1 MKRIV
6 VAMTG
11 FAGTGKD
18 TVADLLVE
26 HLGFRKLAFADS
38 LRAEVSNGF
47 NVELSYL
54 THPSTKGHPMSALAM
69 RRAPIGFLAA
79 VALATNSVPRDGDGQ
94 VSAEWLDQPRSP
106 RQILQW
112 WGTEYR
118 RRQHEH
124 YWSRQLMQ
132 RVLDDMRDGAHRFV
146 ITDCRFK
153 NEADTVR
160 ALDGKIWQI
169 KRPGIDDATTSE
181 GSHVS
186 ATDGREF
193 APDLVIN
200 NCYDIRHLQQLVLGE
215 FLSLESG
222 IAGTT
227 VTVPALDLLEPEC
240 VGHAIPAEVNDGAQA
255 QGRRS

>member
-11 FAGTGKD
+11 YASTGKD
-18 TVADLLVE
+18 TVADLLVT
-26 HLGFRKLAFADS
+26 HLCFRKLAFADA

-47 NVELSYL
+47 NIELSYL
-54 THPSTKGHPMSALAM
+54 VHPSTKSHPMSALAM
-69 RRAPIGFLAA
+69 RKAPLGFLAA
-79 VALATNSVPRDGDGQ
+79 VALATGNIPRDGEGQ
-94 VSAEWLDQPRSP
+94 IAAEWLDQPRSP

-132 RVLDDMRDGAHRFV
+132 RVLDAMHDGASRFV

-160 ALDGKIWQI
+160 ALDGKIWQV
-169 KRPGIDDATTSE
+169 KRPGINDATTSE
-181 GSHVS
+181 GAHVS
-186 ATDGREF
+186 ATDGSEF
-193 APDLVIN
+193 APDLVIDN
-200 NCYDIRHLQQLVLGE
+200 RHDIRHLQQLVLGE

-222 IAGTT
+222 IEGAT
-227 VTVPALDLLEPEC
+227 VVVPA
-240 VGHAIPAEVNDGAQA
+240 
-255 QGRRS
+255 